1 MHDTDSD
8 TNAPAFD
15 SPSRSQLRR
24 DALDVLHMAEAL
36 ARMSPAQLARV
47 PLNDDI
53 RAEVERTRAVSS
65 HIARKRQNQFLA
77 KQMRKLG
84 EEELAAIRVVLAD
97 DRTQAMR
104 DAAALHQVEQWRER
118 LLDGGDEAL
127 GAFIATHPDVDR
139 QQLRQLIRNACA
151 ERKAGKPPHAFRELF
166 RFLRENPSQ
175 P

>member
-1 MHDTDSD
+1 MHDTDFEAA
-8 TNAPAFD
+8 APAG
-15 SPSRSQLRR
+15 PSRSQLRR
-24 DALDVLHMAEAL
+24 DALDVLHIAHAL
-36 ARMSPAQLARV
+36 AQMSPAQLARV
-47 PLNDDI
+47 ALDEAL
-53 RAEVERTRAVSS
+53 RTEVERTRAITS
-65 HIARKRQNQFLA
+65 HGARKRQEQFLA
-77 KQMRKLG
+77 KQLRKLDADALG
-84 EEELAAIRVVLAD
+84 AIRVVLAD
-97 DRTQAMR
+97 DRTKAMR

-118 LLDGGDEAL
+118 LLDGGDEVL